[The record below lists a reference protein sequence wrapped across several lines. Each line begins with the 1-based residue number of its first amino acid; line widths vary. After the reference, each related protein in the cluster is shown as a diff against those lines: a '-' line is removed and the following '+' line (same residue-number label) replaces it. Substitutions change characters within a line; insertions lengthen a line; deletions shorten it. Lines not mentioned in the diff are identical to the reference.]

1 MGPSNPHF
9 GEGFTFLLT
18 SFDKAFDTLVR
29 LRRERILAAE
39 ELCYIHFQIQVRAS
53 ICYITGIGQC
63 RLICVPQQT
72 ERYALLGKPPN
83 FDEPQ
88 GRIPYGRR
96 LKKLGTLPR

>member
-1 MGPSNPHF
+1 MLN
-9 GEGFTFLLT
+9 

-53 ICYITGIGQC
+53 ICCTTGIGQC
-63 RLICVPQQT
+63 RLIRILQQT
-72 ERYALLGKPPN
+72 ERYALLGKLPN